1 MNSTLSIKSESPFRP
16 LCLHSRN
23 IMAYIDLNESDLS
36 VLPFG
41 KHLVVCPVCQDE
53 FLKAKKVLNQIEK
66 YIPLENMASE
76 QSELMSKEVS
86 QMMRRVKL
94 KEFEKGWLKIQLLA
108 QGSKAAFT
116 DILRTI
122 VSPQM
127 GLVYVG
133 ALFLGLA
140 IRYFQS

>member
-1 MNSTLSIKSESPFRP
+1 
-16 LCLHSRN
+16 
-23 IMAYIDLNESDLS
+23 
-36 VLPFG
+36 
-41 KHLVVCPVCQDE
+41 
-53 FLKAKKVLNQIEK
+53 
-66 YIPLENMASE
+66 
-76 QSELMSKEVS
+76 MSKEVS